1 MLTKAARG
9 ARLFCMAPGIRR
21 AGPSPRAIPAHSPYP
36 SQELYLEQ
44 WGPQGW
50 ACGSGGAVHPPGMHQ
65 CPVLPLQWLDV
76 EPVCTHQDVALLEDR
91 EPSGLPALP
100 PVQGRASVGRHS
112 TRHGR
117 ALGLSQG
124 SSPSPRPKSPSVG
137 DSKGPMP
144 SGAAPTDCHLPPAP
158 TAGFPFPITC
168 SGFSP
173 QIAGPGEDHR
183 QGWRGSQGPRSACA
197 NGQCCLSPGG
207 LRVPC
212 LSPGWTTQPGNL
224 AAGGGGRGVVMT

>member
-1 MLTKAARG
+1 MPPSLPCGLAHPACSRR
-9 ARLFCMAPGIRR
+9 RLEELGCSAWPQASGEL
-21 AGPSPRAIPAHSPYP
+21 GPPPEPSLPTAPYP
-36 SQELYLEQ
+36 SQELYLER

-50 ACGSGGAVHPPGMHQ
+50 ACGSDGAVRPPGMHQ

-76 EPVCTHQDVALLEDR
+76 EPVCTHQDVALLKDR
-91 EPSGLPALP
+91 ETSGLPALP
-100 PVQGRASVGRHS
+100 PVQGRASVGHHS
-112 TRHGR
+112 TRHGQ

-183 QGWRGSQGPRSACA
+183 QGWRGSQGLC
-197 NGQCCLSPGG
+197 
-207 LRVPC
+207 
-212 LSPGWTTQPGNL
+212 
-224 AAGGGGRGVVMT
+224 